1 MKENE
6 ILLVS
11 MGSSLELQNQIKSM
25 FYVYG
30 SEMSDLGVT
39 YFKNG
44 GQAILRGLPLKI
56 VRPAS
61 SKTSRFLLF
70 WYFFVIILLDIATV
84 YLYIGVNFF
93 ELILLLKA

>member
-6 ILLVS
+6 ILLVN
-11 MGSSLELQNQIKSM
+11 MGSSLELQIKSI
-25 FYVYG
+25 FYIYRL
-30 SEMSDLGVT
+30 EMNNLGVT

-56 VRPAS
+56 VRSAS

-70 WYFFVIILLDIATV
+70 WYFSVIILLDIATV
-84 YLYIGVNFF
+84 HLYTGVNLL